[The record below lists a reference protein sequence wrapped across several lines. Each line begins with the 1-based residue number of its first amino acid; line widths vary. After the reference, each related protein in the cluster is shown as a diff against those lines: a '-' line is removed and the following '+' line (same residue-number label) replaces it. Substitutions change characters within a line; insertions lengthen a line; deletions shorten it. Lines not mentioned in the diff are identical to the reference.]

1 MPEVTRDQFEWH
13 RGILIHM
20 PTGALF
26 DVKTGF
32 VDWGPKT
39 GPLRIEEFDPIEI
52 GFAAGQLLA
61 ESKSTDDNHDG
72 E

>member
-13 RGILIHM
+13 SGILIHK

-52 GFAAGQLLA
+52 GFVAGQLLA